1 MISEDDLDTVRRG
14 LINGF
19 KTLWIL
25 SRILVPVY
33 FLVTLIGKTPILAWI
48 STLFRPLMFIFG
60 LPGEAAIVL
69 VLGNVLN
76 LYAAI
81 GAMVSIDFTVKQ
93 LTILAVML
101 SFSHSMIVE
110 TAIFK
115 RLKVSAWRVV
125 TFRISLAVVSGIMLN
140 LLWVEGV

>member
-1 MISEDDLDTVRRG
+1 MDTVRRG

>member
-1 MISEDDLDTVRRG
+1 MDTIKRG

-33 FLVTLIGKTPILAWI
+33 FLVTFIGKTPILGWI
-48 STLFRPLMFIFG
+48 SALFQPLMFIFG

-69 VLGNVLN
+69 VLGNTLN

-115 RLKVSAWRVV
+115 RLKVSAWRIVSL
-125 TFRISLAVVSGIMLN
+125 RMSLAVVSGILLN
-140 LLWVEGV
+140 LLWMEGI

>member
-1 MISEDDLDTVRRG
+1 MDTIKRG

-33 FLVTLIGKTPILAWI
+33 FLVTLIGKTPVLGWI
-48 STLFRPLMFIFG
+48 SALFRPLMFIFG

-115 RLKVSAWRVV
+115 RLRVSAWRIV
-125 TFRISLAVVSGIMLN
+125 TFRMSLAVISGVLLN
-140 LLWVEGV
+140 LLWVEGI

>member
-1 MISEDDLDTVRRG
+1 MGTIKRG

-19 KTLWIL
+19 KTLWLL

-33 FLVTLIGKTPILAWI
+33 FLVTLIGMTPILGWI
-48 STLFRPLMFIFG
+48 SKLFSPLMFIFG
-60 LPGEAAIVL
+60 LPGEAALVL

-81 GAMVSIDFTVKQ
+81 GAMASIDFTIKQ

-101 SFSHSMIVE
+101 SFSHSQIVE

-115 RLKVSAWRVV
+115 RLRMIGFKIVL
-125 TFRISLAVVSGIMLN
+125 FRITLAVISGILLN
-140 LLWVEGV
+140 LIWVEGI

>member
-1 MISEDDLDTVRRG
+1 MKTIQQG
-14 LINGF
+14 LINGV
-19 KTLWIL
+19 KTVWLL
-25 SRILVPVY
+25 SRILIPVY
-33 FLVTLIGKTPILAWI
+33 FLITIISKTPILGWI
-48 STLFRPLMFIFG
+48 STVFKPLMFVFG

-81 GAMVSIDFTVKQ
+81 GAMVSIDFTIKQ

-101 SFSHSMIVE
+101 SFSHSLIVE

-115 RLKVSAWRVV
+115 KLRVSSWRIVAVRLFLS
-125 TFRISLAVVSGIMLN
+125 ILSGIALN
-140 LLWVEGV
+140 VLWVEKL

>member
-1 MISEDDLDTVRRG
+1 
-14 LINGF
+14 
-19 KTLWIL
+19 
-25 SRILVPVY
+25 
-33 FLVTLIGKTPILAWI
+33 
-48 STLFRPLMFIFG
+48 MFIFG

-115 RLKVSAWRVV
+115 RLKVSAWRIV
-125 TFRISLAVVSGIMLN
+125 TFRMSLAVLSGIMLN